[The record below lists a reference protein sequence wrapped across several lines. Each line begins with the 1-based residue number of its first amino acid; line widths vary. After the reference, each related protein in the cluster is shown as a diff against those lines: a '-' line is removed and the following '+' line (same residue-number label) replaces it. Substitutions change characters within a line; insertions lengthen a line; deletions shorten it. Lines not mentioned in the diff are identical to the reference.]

1 MAQHAEPLYPQP
13 SYRRPA
19 SLAEALDVLASAPH
33 AVIAGGTD
41 YYPQRLGKPL
51 TEAVLDVTALPGLR
65 GIEDLGDSWRIGALT
80 TWTDLIEAPL
90 PPCFDGLKAAAR
102 EVGGVQIQNVGTLV
116 GNLCN
121 ASPAADGTPNLL
133 ALDAVVELAQ
143 LGGRRVLPVSDFLR
157 GNRRTLRQPQEL
169 ATGLLIPKP
178 KRPAYSDFS
187 KLGARRYLVI
197 SIVMTAAV
205 LERAEDGKVAAAR
218 IAVGSCSAV
227 AKRLDRLEAR
237 LVGRSWATDLG
248 DLVEADDLADLT
260 PIDDVRAAG
269 AYRLDAARTLLR
281 RALNALGARP

>member
-1 MAQHAEPLYPQP
+1 
-13 SYRRPA
+13 
-19 SLAEALDVLASAPH
+19 
-33 AVIAGGTD
+33 
-41 YYPQRLGKPL
+41 
-51 TEAVLDVTALPGLR
+51 
-65 GIEDLGDSWRIGALT
+65 
-80 TWTDLIEAPL
+80 
-90 PPCFDGLKAAAR
+90 
-102 EVGGVQIQNVGTLV
+102 LV

-178 KRPAYSDFS
+178 KQPAYSDFS

-237 LVGRSWATDLG
+237 LVGRSWSADLG